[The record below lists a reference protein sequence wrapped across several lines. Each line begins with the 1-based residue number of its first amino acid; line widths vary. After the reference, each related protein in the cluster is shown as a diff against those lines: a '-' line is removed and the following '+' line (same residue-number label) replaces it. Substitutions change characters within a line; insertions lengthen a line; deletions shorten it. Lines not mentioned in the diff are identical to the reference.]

1 MAAFLTPSPP
11 AEKTIAGPPVRWPG
25 RGARWPGRARNN
37 APAGFAVARPG
48 VPACQSGIRFTFQGT
63 WAESPSAIGEPAAAE
78 GRAAV
83 TLIRCDQPGLQLLR
97 LNAESGG
104 AGTDIAAEAALVAIS
119 SRPVPDRL

>member
-1 MAAFLTPSPP
+1 MVSPELKPRSPVVEENSSRLFPIAEDHIAA
-11 AEKTIAGPPVRWPG
+11 
-25 RGARWPGRARNN
+25 
-37 APAGFAVARPG
+37 
-48 VPACQSGIRFTFQGT
+48 
-63 WAESPSAIGEPAAAE
+63 SPSAIGEPAAAE